1 MIIGVDHGYADVK
14 TPNFVFAKSVV
25 TYEKEPPF
33 MHDTVLFGGKY
44 YCCGGERDTLIKDKT
59 SDESYYILTL
69 LAIAKELELRNGG
82 DKTIEEDID
91 LAVGLPIQKFSSE
104 KEKFIDYL
112 KRPKLLRDVCPV
124 RFIYNRINYT
134 VRITDVH
141 VYPQGYSAIVNKLA
155 QIKEPVIICDIGS
168 WTVDVMQLNE
178 KGVPEIGSCVSL
190 EYGVSH
196 LISGIQKDVFTSH
209 DNNIKESLIESVLK
223 GTPNRVSADIV
234 KTIESKARDYCKE
247 IRNRLIKNGFD
258 LDNNRL
264 IYIGGGANI
273 VSKYSERKID
283 REDVIGDVRANAIGY
298 ELITKQKLNG

>member
-14 TPNFVFAKSVV
+14 TANFVFAKSVI

-33 MHDTVLFGGKY
+33 LHDTVLFDKKY

-69 LAIAKELELRNGG
+69 LAIAKELELRSNGEKSI
-82 DKTIEEDID
+82 DMDIE

-104 KEKFIDYL
+104 KEKFVEYL
-112 KRPKLLRDVCPV
+112 KRPRLLRDSYPV
-124 RFIYNRINYT
+124 KFTYNKLNFT
-134 VRITDVH
+134 VRITNVH
-141 VYPQGYSAIVNKLA
+141 VYPQGYSAIVNRLT

-196 LISGIQKDVFTSH
+196 LLADIQKQVFMNH
-209 DNNIKESLIESVLK
+209 DNNIKENLIESVLK
-223 GTPNRVSADIV
+223 GKPNRVSADIV
-234 KTIESKARDYCKE
+234 STVEAKAQEYTRE

-258 LDNNRL
+258 LENNRL

-273 VSKYSERKID
+273 VSKYSKNKID

-298 ELITKQKLNG
+298 ELITRQKLNG

>member
-1 MIIGVDHGYADVK
+1 MVIGVDHGYADVK

-33 MHDTVLFGGKY
+33 MHDTVMFGGKY
-44 YCCGGERDTLIKDKT
+44 YCCGGERDTLRKNKT
-59 SDESYYILTL
+59 IDESYYILTL
-69 LAIAKELELRNGG
+69 LAIAKELELRGNGEKNI
-82 DKTIEEDID
+82 DMDVD

-104 KEKFIDYL
+104 KEKFIEYL
-112 KRPKLLRDVCPV
+112 KRPKLLRDVSPV
-124 RFIYNRINYT
+124 KFIYNKSSYT
-134 VRITDVH
+134 VRVTEVH
-141 VYPQGYSAIVNKLA
+141 VYPQGYSAIITKLT

-196 LISGIQKDVFTSH
+196 LLSDIQKDVFANH
-209 DNNIKESLIESVLK
+209 DNNIKESLIENVLK

-234 KTIESKARDYCKE
+234 KTIDVKAKEYTRE

-258 LDNNRL
+258 IDNNRL

-273 VSKYSERKID
+273 VSKYSEKKID
-283 REDVIGDVRANAIGY
+283 KEDVIGNVCANAIGY

>member
-25 TYEKEPPF
+25 SYEKEPPF
-33 MHDTVLFGGKY
+33 LNDTVLFGGKY

-59 SDESYYILTL
+59 TDDSYYILTL
-69 LAIAKELELRNGG
+69 LAIAKELEIRFSGQKSI
-82 DKTIEEDID
+82 DEEID

-104 KEKFIDYL
+104 KDKFIEYL
-112 KRPKLLRDVCPV
+112 KRPRLLRDVSPV
-124 RFIYNRINYT
+124 KFAYNKINFT
-134 VRITDVH
+134 VRISNVH

-155 QIKEPVIICDIGS
+155 AIKEPVIICDIGS
-168 WTVDVMQLNE
+168 WTVDVMKLNE
-178 KGVPEIGSCVSL
+178 KGVPEIGSCISL

-196 LISGIQKDVFTSH
+196 LLGDIQKDVFTNH
-209 DNNIKESLIESVLK
+209 DNSISESLIESVLK
-223 GTPNRVSADIV
+223 GTPNRVSADII
-234 KTIESKARDYCKE
+234 KTIEAKAQEYTRE